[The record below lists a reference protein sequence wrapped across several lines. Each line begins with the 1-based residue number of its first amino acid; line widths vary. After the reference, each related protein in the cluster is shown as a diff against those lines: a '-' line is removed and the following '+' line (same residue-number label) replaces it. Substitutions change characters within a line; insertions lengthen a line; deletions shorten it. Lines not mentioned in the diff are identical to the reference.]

1 MVRARITTSA
11 ATTATEI
18 QKMGARRTRCMM
30 VVLVLRLGNPGG
42 SPLHASIRAPSEI
55 GSRSAYRCAWVATR
69 TIGTEV
75 PRPDCPNRVHPRSV
89 SGQRRTPRTPSGR
102 SARQASWARPR
113 VASRDAVAVR
123 RATAGLGAL
132 LLLAALALALMPFRD
147 GAVRC
152 GPPLLG
158 ADASLPRAP
167 ADGLGL
173 HVAVGCTDDA
183 VGRLM
188 LACVLYLVGIAITAV
203 GLWLGWRLTSDGGRV
218 EPRPSV
224 LEGAP

>member
-1 MVRARITTSA
+1 
-11 ATTATEI
+11 
-18 QKMGARRTRCMM
+18 
-30 VVLVLRLGNPGG
+30 
-42 SPLHASIRAPSEI
+42 
-55 GSRSAYRCAWVATR
+55 
-69 TIGTEV
+69 
-75 PRPDCPNRVHPRSV
+75 
-89 SGQRRTPRTPSGR
+89 
-102 SARQASWARPR
+102 
-113 VASRDAVAVR
+113 VR
-123 RATAGLGAL
+123 RATAVLGVL

-203 GLWLGWRLTSDGGRV
+203 GLWLGWRPMSDGGRV
-218 EPRPSV
+218 EPRPQSSKALLRGFRKRARLPEPLIPRLSDREHRTTGREIGRSV
-224 LEGAP
+224 SRLLKQSAPSGAANVLANPAQQVFTLGRCGCPNRLEVRHRPAQLHIRVQATAGRIGVEVEERLVP